1 MTDARETRRRH
12 LGSLPTFRLWVATGP
27 AGNLA
32 RADASPL
39 HKEIPMTDRTD
50 AQTGKP
56 GRSEFANE
64 AEVSQSDRVLLE
76 TPGGTSADKEPGEES
91 LAEAEVSGISTAR
104 PASDV
109 TDVRDAGTDV
119 ETDDGLTATEESL
132 REAAEDTPTGAPASA
147 DDEPVFDR
155 GDAPPRI

>member
-1 MTDARETRRRH
+1 
-12 LGSLPTFRLWVATGP
+12 
-27 AGNLA
+27 
-32 RADASPL
+32 
-39 HKEIPMTDRTD
+39 MTDRTD
-50 AQTGKP
+50 AQTEKP

-132 REAAEDTPTGAPASA
+132 REAAEDTPSGAPASA